1 MYCSRALD
9 IGNVEIQ
16 PFSVFCLQVVSP
28 NFVLNNYALRCQ
40 HNCLNLR
47 PHAENRAFI
56 VIRTITHIYLFF
68 LQDSV
73 EFESTLDKLEQDL
86 CKQEAEIA
94 QLTRLNEEAIAL
106 RDSTRLSLS
115 KQVIDEALQVIGK

>member
-1 MYCSRALD
+1 M
-9 IGNVEIQ
+9 
-16 PFSVFCLQVVSP
+16 
-28 NFVLNNYALRCQ
+28 
-40 HNCLNLR
+40 
-47 PHAENRAFI
+47 
-56 VIRTITHIYLFF
+56 
-68 LQDSV
+68 